1 MNEKNNDEDI
11 FYKPDGNW
19 CWVYILKSLKDGR
32 LYIGSTP
39 DLKRRFKEHS
49 SKKVFSTK
57 YRLPLE
63 LSYYEA
69 YCEEK
74 YARKREKQ
82 LKYFGKAYQELKK
95 RAGL

>member
-1 MNEKNNDEDI
+1 M
-11 FYKPDGNW
+11 YYTY
-19 CWVYILKSLKDGR
+19 VLRSLKDKR

-39 DLKRRFKEHS
+39 DLRKRLKEHN

-63 LSYYEA
+63 LVYYEA
-69 YCEEK
+69 YCEER
-74 YARKREKQ
+74 YARRREKQ